1 MSDDFNE
8 RAADMVLETEQEYQE
23 KKAEQEAFLDAV
35 AEESDVEILETKC
48 NLIGDFVVPVRAKL
62 SGEVMERMEALDE
75 RMQKLDTG
83 DARVS
88 ETADEVSQLLAD
100 LIDDPE
106 YNKQLFYDVYRKN
119 NLNELS
125 GLLETVFTA
134 LKEERKRRRGA
145 ADGFRKDADGA

>member
-1 MSDDFNE
+1 
-8 RAADMVLETEQEYQE
+8 
-23 KKAEQEAFLDAV
+23 
-35 AEESDVEILETKC
+35 
-48 NLIGDFVVPVRAKL
+48 VVPVRAKL

-145 ADGFRKDADGA
+145 ADGFRKDTDGA